1 VIVPITP
8 VDSRQLI
15 PIVCCLWAV
24 PNPRIYFYHE
34 FDRWLD
40 RSILLYRLQPAT
52 LSIQVDNESKK
63 VRFVTSICVNE
74 FDVHRQRLAR
84 N

>member
-1 VIVPITP
+1 MIVPTTP
-8 VDSRQLI
+8 VEFRQSILI
-15 PIVCCLWAV
+15 VRRLLPV
-24 PNPRIYFYHE
+24 PNPRIYLYHE

-52 LSIQVDNESKK
+52 LSIQVDNESKN